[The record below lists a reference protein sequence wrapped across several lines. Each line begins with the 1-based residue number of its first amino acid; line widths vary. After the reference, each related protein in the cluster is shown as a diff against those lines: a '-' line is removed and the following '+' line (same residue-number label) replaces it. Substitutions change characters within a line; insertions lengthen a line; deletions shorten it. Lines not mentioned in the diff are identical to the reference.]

1 MLKMNGISKKEI
13 KMIAELEFKKK
24 YFFTREDIKPY
35 FQNKTQMRDTIY
47 NLHKKGRIVTLNRNK
62 YYLIPI
68 KAKSGSWAEH
78 PYVLADEMF
87 DGNGYFI
94 GGWDAANYW
103 RLTDQIPMKISVWT
117 TKRQGTIKVLNTTF
131 IFRRATKKKMSSAV
145 LETIDQHSF
154 RILNKKASKKWL
166 SKRDW

>member
-1 MLKMNGISKKEI
+1 MNGISKKEM
-13 KMIAELEFKKK
+13 KMVAELEFQKK

-35 FQNKTQMRDTIY
+35 FKNRTQMRDTIY

-68 KAKSGSWAEH
+68 KAKSGRWAEH

-87 DGNGYFI
+87 DGEGYFI

-117 TKRQGTIKVLNTTF
+117 IKRQGTIKVLNTTF

-145 LETIDQHSF
+145 IKTIDQHPF